1 MKSLCNAWVIGTRW
15 SWYNFNEIGMLNHPR
30 KETVFGNVSEMS
42 NNLFKPRHGDLVTT
56 YHVWKLGNIG
66 SGNGMLPDGTKPL
79 FEPMLIYHQWG
90 SATTIRGQLPKRY
103 FGHQYLELSSKLF
116 YKISF
121 KSPRGLRVNQFQTK
135 YRAGRCT
142 PQCQMLWSQ
151 WTNGK

>member
-1 MKSLCNAWVIGTRW
+1 MK
-15 SWYNFNEIGMLNHPR
+15 
-30 KETVFGNVSEMS
+30 
-42 NNLFKPRHGDLVTT
+42 LFKPRHGDLVTT

-90 SATTIRGQLPKRY
+90 SATTIRGQHPKRY

-116 YKISF
+116 YKMSF

-135 YRAGRCT
+135 YRAGWCT

-151 WTNGK
+151 WQTGSKLVVLRNIQIFDLVSASKNMSHFFQQYECLVARPQNVH